1 MDITILYENGQPY
14 DLGPHLTESA
24 RALCG
29 HICLEDEAV
38 EGRFADLDS
47 ARAFADMNLA
57 DSFVASD
64 NTAGGYTVFSNSV
77 AARVRELRGCV
88 LQ

>member
-1 MDITILYENGQPY
+1 MNITILYENGQPY
-14 DLGPHLTESA
+14 DQGPYLTEST
-24 RALCG
+24 RVLCG
-29 HICLEDEAV
+29 HICLENEAV
-38 EGRFADLDS
+38 EGRFVDLDS
-47 ARAFADMNLA
+47 ALAFAGQNLA

-77 AARVRELRGCV
+77 AAKVRELRDCV